1 MSRTE
6 LLDRDRP
13 CCTSPHLSH
22 ECDGSCFAEAPTH
35 PTQEH
40 MTELWGR
47 IEDMTE
53 RLKDEPE
60 NRTLA
65 IMLNATL
72 DNYNAK
78 QKLINKQ

>member
-1 MSRTE
+1 
-6 LLDRDRP
+6 
-13 CCTSPHLSH
+13 
-22 ECDGSCFAEAPTH
+22 
-35 PTQEH
+35 